1 MTPAEKLAAT
11 KKAEDKGVSKTGRRG
26 KGATFACKLRE
37 VRISVGLVQED
48 VAGACDLAIQTV
60 ANSEAGM
67 GISLIT
73 AWKLADFFGK
83 KIEDLWQPLED

>member
-48 VAGACDLAIQTV
+48 VV